1 MRLAALVPRVR
12 LARLESVA
20 LARLAAW
27 ALRVRPA
34 PLVPPVPPGQ
44 WEPQA
49 RLVPKAI
56 LARRA
61 RPDRKARLAMPAA
74 SGPLA
79 RQVLRAKQAVPEQL
93 EPPAR
98 QALKAWPA
106 RLVRRAMPVPPGLRV
121 QPVRLDNPAMLAL
134 RAPRVRLATRSQGQR
149 AHKASLARLVLRG
162 CHPWLQ
168 PSFLDR

>member
-1 MRLAALVPRVR
+1 MPRVRRALAALAPR
-12 LARLESVA
+12 AA
-20 LARLAAW
+20 WARLALQA
-27 ALRVRPA
+27 V
-34 PLVPPVPPGQ
+34 PVPLGLLAQ
-44 WEPQA
+44 QEQRVQLA
-49 RLVPKAI
+49 RKASPAWQ
-56 LARRA
+56 ARRA
-61 RPDRKARLAMPAA
+61 RQDRKARLAMPAA

-79 RQVLRAKQAVPEQL
+79 RQVLRAKPAVPEQL

-134 RAPRVRLATRSQGQR
+134 RAPRVRLAPRSQGQR
-149 AHKASLARLVLRG
+149 ARKASRARQVLRG